1 MAETV
6 LALDD
11 LTVRFR
17 LRRGDLTAVD
27 GVSFSIERG
36 QTFGLVGESGSG
48 KSVTAKAIMRLIPD
62 PPEPDSPTRPK
73 VWPRSIAKETP
84 STAVRSPRRRW
95 KRTVRS
101 SS

>member
-6 LALDD
+6 LQLDD
-11 LTVRFR
+11 LTVRFH

-62 PPEPDSPTRPK
+62 PPGEI
-73 VWPRSIAKETP
+73 PRGRILFEGGNILEKSDAEMRALRGRRIAMC
-84 STAVRSPRRRW
+84 SRSR
-95 KRTVRS
+95 
-101 SS
+101 

>member
-6 LALDD
+6 LALDE
-11 LTVRFR
+11 LTVRCR

-62 PPEPDSPTRPK
+62 PPGEI
-73 VWPRSIAKETP
+73 PRGRIVFEGEN
-84 STAVRSPRRRW
+84 VLD
-95 KRTVRS
+95 
-101 SS
+101 